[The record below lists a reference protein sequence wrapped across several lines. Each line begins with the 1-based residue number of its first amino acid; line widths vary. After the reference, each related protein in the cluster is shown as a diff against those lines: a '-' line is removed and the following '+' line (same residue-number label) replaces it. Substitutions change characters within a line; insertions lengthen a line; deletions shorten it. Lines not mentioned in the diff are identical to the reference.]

1 MAGHQGHKMNARMK
15 CGVAAGELLVR
26 RPMHIGDRKV
36 LRHNVPG
43 LVCEHNGAVALCT
56 HWSGGMARHPYR
68 SFRIRKA
75 SPGDRV
81 GFLRTEDRSE
91 VDFIPSVVR

>member
-1 MAGHQGHKMNARMK
+1 MVQSGDL
-15 CGVAAGELLVR
+15 VAV
-26 RPMHIGDRKV
+26 MT
-36 LRHNVPG
+36 G
-43 LVCEHNGAVALCT
+43 LICDHNGAVALSVQ
-56 HWSGGMARHPYR
+56 WSGGMARHRYR

-81 GFLRTEDRSE
+81 GFLGTEDRSE